1 MLKWLTS
8 SKEAYVRKSTKNSKA
23 EKMLVIF
30 GTFSKCHMKEI
41 LKRRDIG
48 LKLARYDWIKGESL
62 QSLFDRLMVLV
73 NKIRVLGSVDW
84 SDSKVTRLFMR
95 A

>member
-8 SKEAYVRKSTKNSKA
+8 SKEVYVRKSTKNSKA

-48 LKLARYDWIKGESL
+48 LKL
-62 QSLFDRLMVLV
+62 
-73 NKIRVLGSVDW
+73 
-84 SDSKVTRLFMR
+84 
-95 A
+95 